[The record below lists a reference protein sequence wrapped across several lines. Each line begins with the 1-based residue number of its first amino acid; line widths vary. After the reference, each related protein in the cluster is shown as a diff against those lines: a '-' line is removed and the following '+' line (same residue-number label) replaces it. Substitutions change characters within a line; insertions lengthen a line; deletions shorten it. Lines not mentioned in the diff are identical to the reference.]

1 MFMKKLI
8 GTMLCMLTFL
18 ALLVSLA
25 VPALAAPA
33 NAPVWEEGTKWAYGT
48 ESDIGAE
55 FADELEGLSTMLE
68 GETGGTVNELSIDG
82 EVGMWLLFEVS
93 DVTSTEYVLS
103 ATMAGRVSLDATI
116 SVTADMDKA
125 GTYAWDEEPE
135 QEEMTVFV
143 DASVDAALVIEVET
157 TFDKST
163 MAIKSIDLSVKIN
176 AALDFEAENIPNS
189 DWDWDNF
196 TQTVWYD
203 DYDIS
208 AELEMSLD
216 MLLEFDPALNL
227 WDFPLDEGD
236 QWTVSSTATL
246 SGSMS
251 GLLDVRGLPEDM
263 EDELFNEEFVE
274 ETGITGFPI
283 RFEELNADDSPFN
296 NGEIEETSEEIEL
309 ELRCTDVFTEDD
321 AFWGDITVYEI
332 NVVDTPMMFY
342 YSPQVGFMAYM
353 SMDAGDLL
361 EELDMPAV
369 MDQAMMMEPVD
380 PEVAEEKISDI
391 SDFQGNVGEDGGLM
405 GFFTDPPYLGIIL
418 VAVIAIVVVAAV
430 VLIRKK

>member
-1 MFMKKLI
+1 MKKLI

-48 ESDIGAE
+48 ESDVGAE
-55 FADELEGLSTMLE
+55 FTDELEDLSDMLE
-68 GETGGTVNELSIDG
+68 GISNGTVNELSIDG
-82 EVGMWLLFEVS
+82 EVGMWLLFEVTEATS
-93 DVTSTEYVLS
+93 DEYTLS
-103 ATMAGRVSLDATI
+103 MTMAGKASMDAAI
-116 SVTADMDKA
+116 SVTADMA
-125 GTYAWDEEPE
+125 VEGSYTFDEEPE
-135 QEEMTVFV
+135 TEEMTMSAEVNF
-143 DASVDAALVIEVET
+143 DAAIMVNVDI
-157 TFDKST
+157 TFDKDT
-163 MAIKSIDLSVKIN
+163 MAIKSVDVVVQITMQVDFSGDNLPIWMLEKKILDDYDVWYEDYDVRGELEFNIDM
-176 AALDFEAENIPNS
+176 ALDF
-189 DWDWDNF
+189 
-196 TQTVWYD
+196 
-203 DYDIS
+203 
-208 AELEMSLD
+208 
-216 MLLEFDPALNL
+216 DPYLNL

-251 GLLDVRGLPEDM
+251 GLLDVSGLPEDM

-283 RFEELNADDSPFN
+283 RFEELNADDGPFN

-353 SMDAGDLL
+353 SMDTGDLL
-361 EELDMPAV
+361 DELDMPMV